1 MSKLRIKKWMWV
13 TLAVVVAFQIY
24 FIRELVAA
32 ELLFGLLFGLGL
44 LLAFLIF
51 LAQEIGEW
59 SMEWARPRAQGL
71 AGMALRRLS
80 QLEGISKKPFRR
92 LRSESVR

>member
-1 MSKLRIKKWMWV
+1 MSKLRIKKWMWIV
-13 TLAVVVAFQIY
+13 LAGVVALQIY
-24 FIRELVAA
+24 FIRALLAA

-51 LAQEIGEW
+51 LAEEIGEW
-59 SMEWARPRAQGL
+59 SMEWARPRAREF
-71 AGMALRRLS
+71 ATIAWRRLA
-80 QLEGISKKPFRR
+80 QLEAFSKKSFRH